1 MKIKI
6 LKILAIIVLAVFG
19 LGITYSI
26 FSSDTLGSTNQKIA
40 KFIFNAEELDILS
53 LPITDLKPG
62 YTNDFDFSVSNS
74 LDEKTS
80 DVTIEYQITIKTFHL
95 VPLNIELYK
104 IYDEEENLLINCD
117 ESYSRNDN
125 NELVCNL
132 QIEEL
137 DYSKEEKDNYKLKI
151 SFPEEYNDITYSNLV
166 DFIDLEIKSWQKI

>member
-6 LKILAIIVLAVFG
+6 LKILTIIVLAVFG

-26 FSSDTLGSTNQKIA
+26 FSSDTLGSTDQKIA
-40 KFIFNAEELDILS
+40 KFIFNAEELDTLS

-62 YTNDFDFSVSNS
+62 YANDFDFIVTNS
-74 LDEKTS
+74 KDEKIS

-95 VPLNIELYK
+95 VPLKIELYK
-104 IYDEEENLLINCD
+104 IDNDTQTLLITCD
-117 ESYSRNDN
+117 ETYSRNDN

-151 SFPEEYNDITYSNLV
+151 SFPQEYNDITYSNLV